1 MRSERYDHAL
11 RVIEQFDR
19 AKIRLIEI
27 LNDRGY
33 EDTDPQPQAVVWER
47 MNLPIARGLRGL
59 IFVLS
64 DLSQVD
70 PSDLT
75 TLFAGEGRLR
85 LGFSEID
92 PRPSEDPTDQAI
104 DEAVGTCWRNPYHA
118 FERPTGTSL
127 VCIQGDWSN
136 VADAKI
142 KGRLSALAVGS
153 QADSP
158 YTPLYARSLRAP
170 RPWGVT
176 ALFAEHT
183 GPHTPLA
190 VDWVVDK
197 SATPFLPV
205 PAPPQR
211 VPALADDEAG
221 TPRPAVVSSS
231 APTEAVV
238 RPEVREVDASE
249 PPRHDEAAP
258 SFSTF
263 WDFAIAINRADR
275 AALKLA
281 GSADVGSAAVEGGE
295 VRKLLGTVWFRA
307 VVPLL
312 SPAWRDRVLE
322 ALVEHA
328 PIPNHRMKLDGR
340 SVLLSELTHAQLNDI
355 VKRTYLPDLA
365 RQTSSCLM
373 NVGRLWGAD
382 ALRRFHF
389 ADASPNGERFKLG
402 ALLHGLR
409 E

>member
-1 MRSERYDHAL
+1 MKTR
-11 RVIEQFDR
+11 
-19 AKIRLIEI
+19 
-27 LNDRGY
+27 
-33 EDTDPQPQAVVWER
+33 DPQPQAVVWER

-104 DEAVGTCWRNPYHA
+104 DEAVRTCWRNPYYA

-183 GPHTPLA
+183 GH
-190 VDWVVDK
+190 
-197 SATPFLPV
+197 SY
-205 PAPPQR
+205 
-211 VPALADDEAG
+211 
-221 TPRPAVVSSS
+221 
-231 APTEAVV
+231 
-238 RPEVREVDASE
+238 
-249 PPRHDEAAP
+249 AAC
-258 SFSTF
+258 
-263 WDFAIAINRADR
+263 RG
-275 AALKLA
+275 L
-281 GSADVGSAAVEGGE
+281 GG
-295 VRKLLGTVWFRA
+295 
-307 VVPLL
+307 
-312 SPAWRDRVLE
+312 
-322 ALVEHA
+322 
-328 PIPNHRMKLDGR
+328 
-340 SVLLSELTHAQLNDI
+340 
-355 VKRTYLPDLA
+355 
-365 RQTSSCLM
+365 
-373 NVGRLWGAD
+373 
-382 ALRRFHF
+382 
-389 ADASPNGERFKLG
+389 
-402 ALLHGLR
+402 
-409 E
+409 